1 MMSGHLLFFGVIK
14 DSKVVK
20 DIKVVKVSKVLDDTP
35 TPAPLPSREGKG
47 GYWGAYYFL
56 TCFLPSVMTTPL

>member
-1 MMSGHLLFFGVIK
+1 MAAHLERPSVVFGVIK

-35 TPAPLPSREGKG
+35 TPAPLPSG
-47 GYWGAYYFL
+47 G
-56 TCFLPSVMTTPL
+56 